1 MDKINVIHHMNEFR
15 NILSYATNIGF
26 FFGAGTSCAF
36 GLPTIWKLTE
46 QTKTSLSTPEQNLY
60 NIVESSVKDL
70 SGKSEVTIENILNHL
85 REIRELT
92 NGREDYDFKGISGK
106 QASELDNA
114 ICNAIFDGGACHR
127 KCNVSRL

>member
-1 MDKINVIHHMNEFR
+1 MLVLHVRLVYQQYGSLLNK
-15 NILSYATNIGF
+15 
-26 FFGAGTSCAF
+26 
-36 GLPTIWKLTE
+36 P
-46 QTKTSLSTPEQNLY
+46 KTSLSTPEQNLY
-60 NIVESSVKDL
+60 NNVESSVKDL

-114 ICNAIFDGGACHR
+114 ICNAIFMIIKYHTEIAD
-127 KCNVSRL
+127 VSVLRRFFGMNRRTVGL